1 MKSLKGIFVHNK
13 ELGMWDPQSP
23 LASESYFENIIQ
35 SEVLKLSF
43 LRE

>member
-1 MKSLKGIFVHNK
+1 
-13 ELGMWDPQSP
+13 MWDPQSP
-23 LASESYFENIIQ
+23 LASESYVENIVQ